1 MGFFDDRDDDYGP
14 PPDPFRL
21 DERGE
26 GPRLRAPFALRWLG
40 IAAALLVAFVGA
52 SVLKSLYVDLLWFDS
67 VGPSAEESY
76 AGIFRTVV
84 AWRVVLFLGG
94 AAITAAV
101 LGLNIWL
108 ALRFAPRAPEESF
121 IEEVDAQAIRRIV
134 TVLLVAATLFLAVIF
149 GSVAG
154 GSWETVLRWLNG
166 VEFGSQD
173 PQFQRDIAFYLFD
186 LPAYHLA
193 QGWVLSLLV
202 VSALASGAVY
212 ALAFS
217 LQRFVLNVTS
227 AMRIHLSVLVGLIFL
242 TIAWGTFLSIFDL
255 ANSIG
260 GIVYGATYTDV
271 NARLPVRYLL
281 IGLALFAGVVTIANA
296 FLSRGY
302 RFPLFAFGLWAA
314 AGLVGGAIYPQAV
327 QAFTVEPNELE
338 REERF
343 IERNI
348 SLTRIGWGLDAID
361 ERSFPALPA
370 VTEEEIEQ
378 NDATLDNVRV
388 LDPRPLLDTFNQIQS
403 IRPFYQFTDVDVDR
417 YVIDGVQRQVML
429 TPRELNVSRA
439 LDRNW
444 TRERLQLTHGFGAVV
459 TPVNEVVPAS
469 GLPQLLTSDI
479 PPVSSIDE
487 LELTL
492 EGSRIYFGELTDH
505 YVVVNTNVAE
515 FDYPL
520 GEGQNAETRYEPD
533 RGIRLSSLVQRMALA
548 WELGDTNLLISGQ
561 IGSGSRLLMHR
572 DLQSR
577 IDKVAPFLLLD
588 PDPYLVVEGGRL
600 YWIQDAYTTSGGFP
614 YSAPRGD
621 VNYIRNSVKVL
632 VDAVTGDMTYYLID
646 EADPVARTW
655 AKIFPDLFRPG
666 SEMPDFMRDH
676 LRYPEL
682 LFRLQADLY
691 LQYHVTDPQ
700 VFFVGEDFWNIPTER
715 FRQQE
720 QQVDPYYVVMKLPGE
735 ESEEFVLILPFTPR
749 NKQNTVAWLA
759 ARSDGDAYGTLRS
772 YRFPT
777 DDLVFGPAQ
786 IEARID
792 QNPGISQQLTLWDT
806 AGSEVIRGNL
816 LMIPIGESFLFVEPI
831 YLQASN
837 SRLPELKRI
846 VVANG
851 NAIAMEETFEL
862 SLDVVLGRRPSSLPG
877 TGSVIEPATPSA
889 APAAPAAP
897 SQPLPADLSGLLEQA
912 QEAFDATEAELER
925 LRQILEALR
934 ELQATP

>member
-1 MGFFDDRDDDYGP
+1 MGFFDDRDNQGP

-21 DERGE
+21 EDREE
-26 GPRLRAPFALRWLG
+26 GQRFRSPFALRWLG
-40 IAAALLVAFVGA
+40 IAAALLVAFVA
-52 SVLKSLYVDLLWFDS
+52 ANVLKSLYVDLLWFDS
-67 VGPSAEESY
+67 VGPSGEDSY

-84 AWRVVLFLGG
+84 GWRVVLFLGG
-94 AAITAAV
+94 ATITAAV

-108 ALRFAPRAPEESF
+108 ARRFAPRAPEESF
-121 IEEVDAQAIRRIV
+121 IEEVDAGAIRRIV

-166 VEFGSQD
+166 VEFGRQD
-173 PQFQRDIAFYLFD
+173 PQFQRDISFYLFN

-202 VSALASGAVY
+202 VTALASGAVY

-217 LQRFVLNVTS
+217 LQRFVLNVTP

-242 TIAWGTFLSIFDL
+242 IIAWGTYLSIFDL

-260 GIVYGATYTDV
+260 GIVYGAIYTDV

-281 IGLALFAGVVTIANA
+281 IGLALFASVATVANA
-296 FLSRGY
+296 VLSSGY
-302 RFPLFAFGLWAA
+302 RLPLFAFGLWAA
-314 AGLVGGAIYPQAV
+314 AGLVGGAIYPQAI

-338 REERF
+338 REELY

-348 SLTRIGWGLDAID
+348 TFTRVGWNLDTID

-370 VTEEEIEQ
+370 VTAAEIEA
-378 NDATLDNVRV
+378 NAATLDNIRV
-388 LDPRPLLDTFNQIQS
+388 LDPRPLLDTFTQIQS

-417 YVIDGVQRQVML
+417 YTIDGVQRQVML
-429 TPRELNVSRA
+429 SPRELNVARA

-459 TPVNEVVPAS
+459 TPVNEVIAES
-469 GLPQLLTSDI
+469 GLPRLLTADI
-479 PPVSSIDE
+479 PPVSAIGA
-487 LELTL
+487 LELTI
-492 EGSRIYFGELTDH
+492 EGSRIYFGELTNH

-520 GEGQNAETRYEPD
+520 GEGQNAETRYEAD

-577 IDKVAPFLLLD
+577 IEKVAPFLLLD
-588 PDPYLVVEGGRL
+588 SDPYLVVEDGRL
-600 YWIQDAYTTSGGFP
+600 FWIQDGYTTSGGFP
-614 YSAPRGD
+614 YSEPRGD

-632 VDAVTGDMTYYLID
+632 VDAVTGDMNYYLID
-646 EADPVARTW
+646 ETDPVARTW
-655 AKIFPDLFRPG
+655 SKIFPDLFQPD
-666 SEMPDFMRDH
+666 SEMPDFMREH

-691 LQYHVTDPQ
+691 LQYHVSDPQ

-735 ESEEFVLILPFTPR
+735 SREEFALILPFTPR

-851 NAIAMEETFEL
+851 NAIAMEETFEQ
-862 SLDVVLGRRPSSLPG
+862 SLDVVLGRRASSLPG
-877 TGSVIEPATPSA
+877 TGSSFEPTAPSPTTPST
-889 APAAPAAP
+889 P
-897 SQPLPADLSGLLEQA
+897 SQPLPDDLRGLLDRA
-912 QEAFDATEAELER
+912 QEAFDATDAELER
-925 LRQILEALR
+925 LREILEALR
-934 ELQATP
+934 ELQAAP

>member
-1 MGFFDDRDDDYGP
+1 MGFFDDRDNQGP

-21 DERGE
+21 EDREE
-26 GPRLRAPFALRWLG
+26 GQRFRSPFALRWLG
-40 IAAALLVAFVGA
+40 IAAALLVAFVA
-52 SVLKSLYVDLLWFDS
+52 ANVLKSLYVDLLWFDS
-67 VGPSAEESY
+67 VGPSGEDSY

-84 AWRVVLFLGG
+84 GWRVVLFLGG
-94 AAITAAV
+94 ATITAAV

-108 ALRFAPRAPEESF
+108 ARRFAPRAPEESF
-121 IEEVDAQAIRRIV
+121 IEEVDAGAIRRIV

-166 VEFGSQD
+166 VEFGRQD
-173 PQFQRDIAFYLFD
+173 PQFQRDISFYLFN

-202 VSALASGAVY
+202 VTALASGAVY

-217 LQRFVLNVTS
+217 LQRFVLNVTP

-242 TIAWGTFLSIFDL
+242 IIAWGTYLSIFDL

-281 IGLALFAGVVTIANA
+281 IGLALLASVATVVNA
-296 FLSRGY
+296 VLSSGY
-302 RFPLFAFGLWAA
+302 RLPLFAFGLWAA
-314 AGLVGGAIYPQAV
+314 AGLVGGAIYPQAI

-338 REERF
+338 REELY

-348 SLTRIGWGLDAID
+348 TFTRVGWNLDTID

-370 VTEEEIEQ
+370 VTAAEIEA
-378 NDATLDNVRV
+378 NAATLDNIRV

-417 YVIDGVQRQVML
+417 YTIDGVQRQVML
-429 TPRELNVSRA
+429 SPRELNVARA

-459 TPVNEVVPAS
+459 TPVNEVIAES
-469 GLPQLLTSDI
+469 GLPRLLTADI
-479 PPVSSIDE
+479 PPVSAIGA
-487 LELTL
+487 LELTI
-492 EGSRIYFGELTDH
+492 EGSRIYFGELTNH

-520 GEGQNAETRYEPD
+520 GEGQNAETRYEAD

-577 IDKVAPFLLLD
+577 IEKVAPFLLLD
-588 PDPYLVVEGGRL
+588 SDPYLVVEDGRL
-600 YWIQDAYTTSGGFP
+600 FWIQDGYTTSGGFP
-614 YSAPRGD
+614 YSEPRGD

-632 VDAVTGDMTYYLID
+632 VDAVTGDMNYYLID
-646 EADPVARTW
+646 ETDPVARTW
-655 AKIFPDLFRPG
+655 SKIFPDLFQPD
-666 SEMPDFMRDH
+666 SEMPDFMREH

-691 LQYHVTDPQ
+691 LQYHVSDPQ

-735 ESEEFVLILPFTPR
+735 SREEFALILPFTPR

-851 NAIAMEETFEL
+851 NAIAMEETFEQ
-862 SLDVVLGRRPSSLPG
+862 SLDVVLGRRASSLPG
-877 TGSVIEPATPSA
+877 TGSSFEPTAPSPTTPST
-889 APAAPAAP
+889 P
-897 SQPLPADLSGLLEQA
+897 SQPLPDDLRGLLDRA
-912 QEAFDATEAELER
+912 QEAFDATDAELER
-925 LRQILEALR
+925 LREILEALR
-934 ELQATP
+934 ELQAAP

>member
-1 MGFFDDRDDDYGP
+1 M
-14 PPDPFRL
+14 
-21 DERGE
+21 
-26 GPRLRAPFALRWLG
+26 
-40 IAAALLVAFVGA
+40 
-52 SVLKSLYVDLLWFDS
+52 
-67 VGPSAEESY
+67 
-76 AGIFRTVV
+76 
-84 AWRVVLFLGG
+84 
-94 AAITAAV
+94 
-101 LGLNIWL
+101 
-108 ALRFAPRAPEESF
+108 
-121 IEEVDAQAIRRIV
+121 
-134 TVLLVAATLFLAVIF
+134 
-149 GSVAG
+149 
-154 GSWETVLRWLNG
+154 
-166 VEFGSQD
+166 
-173 PQFQRDIAFYLFD
+173 
-186 LPAYHLA
+186 
-193 QGWVLSLLV
+193 
-202 VSALASGAVY
+202 
-212 ALAFS
+212 
-217 LQRFVLNVTS
+217 LNVTA

-417 YVIDGVQRQVML
+417 YIIDGVQRQVML

-588 PDPYLVVEGGRL
+588 PDPYLVVEDGRL

-666 SEMPDFMRDH
+666 SEMPGFMRDH

-759 ARSDGDAYGTLRS
+759 ARSDGEAYGTLRS

-877 TGSVIEPATPSA
+877 TGSVIEPAAPSA

-897 SQPLPADLSGLLEQA
+897 SQPLPADLSGLLEEA

-934 ELQATP
+934 DLQAAP

>member
-40 IAAALLVAFVGA
+40 IAAALLVAFVAA

-217 LQRFVLNVTS
+217 LQRFVLNVTA

-348 SLTRIGWGLDAID
+348 SLTRIGWGLDTID

-588 PDPYLVVEGGRL
+588 PDPYLVVEGGR
-600 YWIQDAYTTSGGFP
+600 A
-614 YSAPRGD
+614 
-621 VNYIRNSVKVL
+621 VL
-632 VDAVTGDMTYYLID
+632 
-646 EADPVARTW
+646 DPGR
-655 AKIFPDLFRPG
+655 LH
-666 SEMPDFMRDH
+666 H
-676 LRYPEL
+676 LRRLPLLGAARRREL
-682 LFRLQADLY
+682 HPQQRQGARGRRDGRHDL
-691 LQYHVTDPQ
+691 LPDRRGGSGRPD
-700 VFFVGEDFWNIPTER
+700 VGEDLPR
-715 FRQQE
+715 SLPAGLG
-720 QQVDPYYVVMKLPGE
+720 DAGLHAGSPALPGAA
-735 ESEEFVLILPFTPR
+735 LPPAGRPLPPVPR
-749 NKQNTVAWLA
+749 DRPAGLLRRRGLLEHPDGALPAAGAAGRPLLRRHEAAGGGERGVRPHPPVHAAQQAEHRGVARRA
-759 ARSDGDAYGTLRS
+759 
-772 YRFPT
+772 
-777 DDLVFGPAQ
+777 
-786 IEARID
+786 
-792 QNPGISQQLTLWDT
+792 
-806 AGSEVIRGNL
+806 
-816 LMIPIGESFLFVEPI
+816 
-831 YLQASN
+831 
-837 SRLPELKRI
+837 
-846 VVANG
+846 
-851 NAIAMEETFEL
+851 
-862 SLDVVLGRRPSSLPG
+862 LGRRRLRD
-877 TGSVIEPATPSA
+877 
-889 APAAPAAP
+889 APLL
-897 SQPLPADLSGLLEQA
+897 PLPHGRP
-912 QEAFDATEAELER
+912 R
-925 LRQILEALR
+925 LRAGADRGAHRPEPGDLAAAHALGYR
-934 ELQATP
+934 GLGGHPRQPAS

>member
-1 MGFFDDRDDDYGP
+1 MGFFDDRDDQGP
-14 PPDPFRL
+14 PPDPFRS
-21 DERGE
+21 DDREE
-26 GPRLRAPFALRWLG
+26 GQRFRSPFALRWLG
-40 IAAALLVAFVGA
+40 IAAALLVAFVA
-52 SVLKSLYVDLLWFDS
+52 ANVLKSLYVDLLWFDS
-67 VGPSAEESY
+67 VGPSGEDSY
-76 AGIFRTVV
+76 ASIFRTVV
-84 AWRVVLFLGG
+84 GWRVVLFLGG

-108 ALRFAPRAPEESF
+108 ALRFAPRGPEESF
-121 IEEVDAQAIRRIV
+121 IEEVDAGAIRRIV

-166 VEFGSQD
+166 VEFGRQD
-173 PQFQRDIAFYLFD
+173 PQFQRDISFYLFN

-202 VSALASGAVY
+202 VTALAAGAVY

-217 LQRFVLNVTS
+217 LQRFVLNVTP

-242 TIAWGTFLSIFDL
+242 IIAWGTYLSIFDL

-271 NARLPVRYLL
+271 NARLPIRYLL
-281 IGLALFAGVVTIANA
+281 IGLALFASVATVANA
-296 FLSRGY
+296 VLSSGY
-302 RFPLFAFGLWAA
+302 RLPLFAFGLWAA
-314 AGLVGGAIYPQAV
+314 AGLVGGAIYPQAI

-338 REERF
+338 REERY
-343 IERNI
+343 IERNVTF
-348 SLTRIGWGLDAID
+348 TRVGWKLDTID

-370 VTEEEIEQ
+370 VTAAEIEA
-378 NDATLDNVRV
+378 NAATLDNIRV

-417 YVIDGVQRQVML
+417 YTIDGVQRQVML
-429 TPRELNVSRA
+429 SPRELNVARA

-459 TPVNEVVPAS
+459 TPVNEVIAES
-469 GLPQLLTSDI
+469 GLPRLLTADI
-479 PPVSSIDE
+479 PPVSAIGA
-487 LELTL
+487 LQLTT
-492 EGSRIYFGELTDH
+492 EGSRIYFGELTNH

-548 WELGDTNLLISGQ
+548 WELGDTNLLISSQ

-577 IDKVAPFLLLD
+577 IEKVAPFLLLD
-588 PDPYLVVEGGRL
+588 PDPYLVVEDGRL
-600 YWIQDAYTTSGGFP
+600 FWIQDGYTTSGGFP
-614 YSAPRGD
+614 YSEPRGD

-632 VDAVTGDMTYYLID
+632 VDAVTGDMNYYLID
-646 EADPVARTW
+646 ETDPVARTW
-655 AKIFPDLFRPG
+655 SKIFPDLFQPD
-666 SEMPDFMRDH
+666 SEMPDFMREH

-691 LQYHVTDPQ
+691 LQYHVSDPQ

-735 ESEEFVLILPFTPR
+735 SREEFVLILPFTPR

-851 NAIAMEETFEL
+851 NAIAMEETFEQ
-862 SLDVVLGRRPSSLPG
+862 SLAVVLGRRASSLPG
-877 TGSVIEPATPSA
+877 TGSSFAPTAPSPTTPST
-889 APAAPAAP
+889 P
-897 SQPLPADLSGLLEQA
+897 SQPLPDDLRGLLDRA
-912 QEAFDATEAELER
+912 QEAFDATDAELER
-925 LRQILEALR
+925 LREILEALR
-934 ELQATP
+934 ELQAAP